1 MACGS
6 PRLRLSRSAAFGFF
20 TQLDAGLGGLMDQ
33 GLGLGGGDKDNG
45 ICVSRHAG
53 LAYDDD
59 CQTADDESAY
69 STFFEERESE
79 PAEGI
84 KFARGDCHCHLI

>member
-1 MACGS
+1 
-6 PRLRLSRSAAFGFF
+6 
-20 TQLDAGLGGLMDQ
+20 MDQ
-33 GLGLGGGDKDNG
+33 GLGLGGGDKDDG
-45 ICVSRHAG
+45 IRVGRHAG
-53 LAYDDD
+53 LAYDDN
-59 CQTADDESAY
+59 CQTADDKSAY

>member
-1 MACGS
+1 MDQ
-6 PRLRLSRSAAFGFF
+6 GF
-20 TQLDAGLGGLMDQ
+20 GLGGET
-33 GLGLGGGDKDNG
+33 KTTASASA
-45 ICVSRHAG
+45 VAG

-84 KFARGDCHCHLI
+84 KFARGDCHCRLI